1 MEKADRK
8 QPQQPNQP
16 QPQSQP
22 PSIPQQPQ
30 LPIAMGRY
38 PIRPSQ
44 KPGMNA
50 FPSKDITV
58 LLYWIHFYLFL
69 CLLGGMVQRG
79 YPSQG

>member
-8 QPQQPNQP
+8 PQQPNQP
-16 QPQSQP
+16 QPQPQP

-50 FPSKDITV
+50 FPSKDNSLCCLFICFIYFFIS
-58 LLYWIHFYLFL
+58 LFY
-69 CLLGGMVQRG
+69 
-79 YPSQG
+79 